1 MWFLLLQIFIL
12 MLLAAAAGAAL
23 AWWWLSRRHEDLA
36 ASRERLVMQAAT
48 LDGLATREDLT
59 KEVAAV
65 QKLLGEQKPVDLQP
79 VEERMARIHSA
90 ISGIRI
96 PEVDLSAV
104 NARLE
109 QMERRISTISI
120 DPVMQRVSDV
130 ATRVVDVGTRVTG
143 VGEAIGRIQ
152 PTNLRPIDERMERLE
167 AALRQMKLPDVDLG
181 PVHTGIAALGL
192 SVNALEPV
200 NGRMSAIETKL
211 TELGARLEGARRS
224 DIETITSRIATISN
238 TLSALR
244 VPDLAPIQTRL
255 SEIQVAVANIP
266 RTDLSTVHSR
276 IAEVQAGI
284 ANIPKPE
291 RVDLGN
297 VQKSLTDLETFVVA
311 LDKPGPDFG
320 PLHSRFAALEAALMA
335 VQSEVREGKALAPID
350 LRIAG
355 LEEALVGLPGPDM
368 EPVLGAVRAIDSRR
382 DLVAVENRLTAIE
395 YGLAAVHHMLRSR
408 TDGGEVRAAPNLQVV
423 REAPVPVVPT
433 RPAREADPINAA
445 RKADDRAN
453 LLAEP
458 AFGKPDDLELIDG
471 VGPILASLLNDVG
484 VYYFWQVAE
493 WTGDEIDW
501 VESKLK
507 HFRGRIRRDDWVG
520 HAREL
525 AANPAA
531 AKRPAPQGLRGT
543 F

>member
-1 MWFLLLQIFIL
+1 MWFLLLQIFLL
-12 MLLAAAAGAAL
+12 MLLSAACGAAL

-48 LDGLATREDLT
+48 LDGLATREDLA

-65 QKLLGEQKPVDLQP
+65 QKLLGEQKPVNLLP
-79 VEERMARIHSA
+79 MEERIARVQSA
-90 ISGIRI
+90 VSGIRV
-96 PEVDLSAV
+96 PEVNLAPL

-109 QMERRISTISI
+109 QMERRLSTISI

-130 ATRVVDVGTRVTG
+130 VTRVTDVSQRVNG
-143 VGEAIGRIQ
+143 VNEAVGRI
-152 PTNLRPIDERMERLE
+152 PATDLRPIDERLARLE
-167 AALRQMKLPDVDLG
+167 SAMRGLKLPDVDLG

-192 SVNALEPV
+192 SVKALEPV
-200 NGRMSAIETKL
+200 NGRISAMESRFA
-211 TELGARLEGARRS
+211 ELGGRLEAARRT
-224 DIETITSRIATISN
+224 DIEAITSRIATISN
-238 TLSALR
+238 TLGALR
-244 VPDLAPIQTRL
+244 VPDLGPLQARL

-266 RTDLSTVHSR
+266 RTDLSAVNAR

-291 RVDLGN
+291 RVDLGK

-320 PLHSRFAALEAALMA
+320 PLHSRFAALETALVA
-335 VQSEVREGKALAPID
+335 VQKEVREGKALAPID

-355 LEEALVGLPGPDM
+355 LEEALVGLPGPDL
-368 EPVLGAVRAIDSRR
+368 EPVLGAVRSIDSRR

-408 TDGGEVRAAPNLQVV
+408 TDGGEERVAPNLQVV
-423 REAPVPVVPT
+423 REMPVPVVPT
-433 RPAREADPINAA
+433 RPSRESDPINSA

-453 LLAEP
+453 LLAQP
-458 AFGKPDDLELIDG
+458 AFGNPDDLELIDG
-471 VGPILASLLNDVG
+471 VGPILAALLNDIG

-493 WTGDEIDW
+493 WTSDEIDW

-525 AANPAA
+525 AAAPNA
-531 AKRPAPQGLRGT
+531 AKRPSTSGLRST

>member
-1 MWFLLLQIFIL
+1 MWFLLLQIFLL
-12 MLLAAAAGAAL
+12 MLLSAACGAAL

-48 LDGLATREDLT
+48 LDGLATREDLA
-59 KEVAAV
+59 KEVATV
-65 QKLLGEQKPVDLQP
+65 QKLLAEQKPVNLLP
-79 VEERMARIHSA
+79 MEERMARVQSA
-90 ISGIRI
+90 VSGIRV
-96 PEVDLSAV
+96 PEVNLAPL

-109 QMERRISTISI
+109 QMERRLSTISI
-120 DPVMQRVSDV
+120 DLVMQRVSDV
-130 ATRVVDVGTRVTG
+130 VTRVNG
-143 VGEAIGRIQ
+143 VNEAVGRI
-152 PTNLRPIDERMERLE
+152 PATDLRPIDDRLARLE
-167 AALRQMKLPDVDLG
+167 AALRDLKLPNVDLG

-192 SVNALEPV
+192 SVKTLEPM
-200 NGRMSAIETKL
+200 NGRISAMENKFA
-211 TELGARLEGARRS
+211 ELGGRLEAARRT
-224 DIETITSRIATISN
+224 DIEAITSRIATISN
-238 TLSALR
+238 TLGALR
-244 VPDLAPIQTRL
+244 VPDLGPLQARL

-266 RTDLSTVHSR
+266 RPDLSAVNAR

-291 RVDLGN
+291 RVDLGK

-320 PLHSRFAALEAALMA
+320 PLHSRFAALESALMA
-335 VQSEVREGKALAPID
+335 VQSEVRDGKALAPID

-355 LEEALVGLPGPDM
+355 LEEALVGLPGPDL
-368 EPVLGAVRAIDSRR
+368 EPVLGAVRSIDSRR

-408 TDGGEVRAAPNLQVV
+408 ADGGEERAAPNLQVV
-423 REAPVPVVPT
+423 REMPVPVVPT
-433 RPAREADPINAA
+433 RPSRESDPINSA

-453 LLAEP
+453 LLAQP
-458 AFGKPDDLELIDG
+458 AFGNPDDLELIDG

-525 AANPAA
+525 AAVPSA
-531 AKRPAPQGLRGT
+531 AKRPPAQGLRGT